1 MQRTGGRA
9 KCGERQR
16 ETREGLRGSWA
27 CAGLRHLG
35 RATWTTLTWA
45 ALTWAGLPGPRGGR
59 RQSRAWLP
67 RTVFVPRRSAFLWA
81 GGAPCRPRR
90 VARQSA
96 QPRPRKARLGPARP
110 LALQEKLRPRDG
122 TAGPVQP
129 QDRGRAPG
137 RLCGRGCLPGPA
149 PAGVQGGAERG
160 PLPGRRPA
168 PPAPRTAS
176 GQDSRGHA
184 EGEQRRREV
193 SRPGRED
200 QRLAARSPSRG
211 SPCPAL
217 PSFQIFLK
225 KPENSDFYGNAPQFN
240 SSSKQRRR
248 GAMGLGHQPLA
259 GAVPG
264 VTQSALPW
272 VPATAGRP
280 CCGHSLQIF
289 LHFQH

>member
-27 CAGLRHLG
+27 GGGRGG
-35 RATWTTLTWA
+35 RALGCATWA
-45 ALTWAGLPGPRGGR
+45 ALPGPRSPGPASQDCAVAAVRAAPGCR
-59 RQSRAWLP
+59 APSLSR
-67 RTVFVPRRSAFLWA
+67 
-81 GGAPCRPRR
+81 GGARSCGPGAPPVALGGSHGRALSLARGRPASAPR
-90 VARQSA
+90 VHS
-96 QPRPRKARLGPARP
+96 
-110 LALQEKLRPRDG
+110 ALQEKLRPRDG
-122 TAGPVQP
+122 TAGPVQR

-137 RLCGRGCLPGPA
+137 WLCGRGCLPG
-149 PAGVQGGAERG
+149 AGRRPEGAERE

-193 SRPGRED
+193 SRPGRKD

-248 GAMGLGHQPLA
+248 GPMGLGHQPLA

-264 VTQSALPW
+264 VT
-272 VPATAGRP
+272 
-280 CCGHSLQIF
+280 
-289 LHFQH
+289 